1 MNYTSRLLSYQ
12 EQILICEQ
20 FDSFWTE
27 IISLCQ
33 QETFLQQS
41 LPAVHPA
48 LQNIMEQLSQQR
60 RYKDGTKEIGVSNIM
75 LLQYAPTNFFHGIC
89 NINGHMACIV
99 YFSNIGVGMISL
111 CESFFPPE
119 TTLTRFCI
127 AINQIDN
134 QVQ

>member
-33 QETFLQQS
+33 QEDFLQQS

-48 LQNIMEQLSQQR
+48 IQNIIEQLAQQR
-60 RYKDGTKEIGVSNIM
+60 QYKDESKIIGVSNM
-75 LLQYAPTNFFHGIC
+75 TLLQYAPGNFFHGIC

-99 YFSNIGVGMISL
+99 YFANIGVGMISL
-111 CESFFPPE
+111 CESFVPPE

-127 AINQIDN
+127 AMKQIGN